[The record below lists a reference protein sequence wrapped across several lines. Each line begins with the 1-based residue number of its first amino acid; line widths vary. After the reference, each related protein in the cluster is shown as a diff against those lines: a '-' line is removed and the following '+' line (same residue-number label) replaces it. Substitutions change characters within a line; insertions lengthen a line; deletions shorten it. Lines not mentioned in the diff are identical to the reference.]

1 MATGAAPDSLPG
13 WHAGVVEIAGR
24 SQRPS
29 ALLAVAVLALATGCG
44 AAPERIG
51 ASGIDELVIP
61 TPDPS
66 AADFVA
72 EIDNPYLPLRP
83 GAVWVYET
91 TGPEGGETITVS
103 VLAETKTVQGVRTTV
118 VHEEVRD
125 ETGEVVEDTYD
136 WFAQDLL
143 GNVWSFGEA
152 TTAYDDGAAS
162 AEDSWQ
168 AGVDGAEAGLA
179 MAAVPRVGDG
189 YAQESLPGFAED
201 RASVLA
207 LDGEATVPTG
217 EFQDLVITEESTP
230 LEPAVT
236 VLKYYALAIGLVL
249 EESASGPA
257 ERAELVSF
265 TAP

>member
-1 MATGAAPDSLPG
+1 
-13 WHAGVVEIAGR
+13 
-24 SQRPS
+24 
-29 ALLAVAVLALATGCG
+29 VLALATGCG

-61 TPDPS
+61 TPDPR
-66 AADFVA
+66 AGDFVA

-91 TGPEGGETITVS
+91 SGPEGGETITVT
-103 VLAETKTVQGVRTTV
+103 VLEETKAVQGVRTTV
-118 VHEEVRD
+118 VHDEVRD

-136 WFAQDLL
+136 WFAQDVR
-143 GNVWSFGEA
+143 GNVWYFGEA
-152 TTAYDDGAAS
+152 TIAYDDATAS
-162 AEDSWQ
+162 TEGSWQ

-189 YAQESLPGFAED
+189 YAQESWPGFAED
-201 RASVLA
+201 QALVVA
-207 LDGEATVPTG
+207 LDGEARVPAG
-217 EFQDLVITEESTP
+217 DFRDLVLTEESTP
-230 LEPAVT
+230 LEPGLAER
-236 VLKYYALAIGLVL
+236 KYYARGIGLVL
-249 EESASGPA
+249 EESNSGPA